1 MSLIPSDPFTNSH
14 QKCFCSL
21 FVTAG
26 LAMTCFAGNAQTP
39 AAKRVS
45 EQPSPQL
52 NENSEET
59 VTREFQGFASVPE
72 FRGVIDD
79 PDGYVNLRK
88 DKRAD
93 APVVTKVKSGERF
106 EFQKKEHDDWCHVK
120 LESGM
125 GGWMHY
131 SRIKLYFTKQDLPA
145 KPEEGDEVDEQAR
158 ARGINYY
165 EVTQAAARGDQ
176 KALKTFL
183 SFGGDGAAAE
193 EHVGVSSVV
202 IHLIGDDAF
211 AKFLDEQSLDFCEQ
225 LISVWEVGIVWP
237 FDTKEYFH
245 QHFPKSAKF
254 LLGDYDQLLRDYT
267 SAIKRNPKD
276 GHAYRKRGVIE
287 YEKEEWDQAIHD
299 FDRAI
304 ELNPKDDH
312 AWDDRG
318 AARAEKGEYPIA
330 ARDIQKAIELN
341 GKVGDYHLDLGSC
354 QLFNRKPRAAIAA
367 ALKALELDPDNATMI
382 NTVLAT
388 GYLFDNQFEKAK
400 GIYLKNISAP
410 IQANRSFSEVVL
422 DDFKNLE
429 GAGVTH
435 PDIKKIKEL
444 LTSKTGEADHAEQ
457 APDGVT
463 PRPSEKPE
471 SEKH

>member
-1 MSLIPSDPFTNSH
+1 
-14 QKCFCSL
+14 
-21 FVTAG
+21 
-26 LAMTCFAGNAQTP
+26 MTCFAGNEQTP

-59 VTREFQGFASVPE
+59 VTREFQEFASVPE

-79 PDGYVNLRK
+79 PDGYVNLHK
-88 DKRAD
+88 DKRGD
-93 APVVTKVKSGERF
+93 APVVTKVKAGERF
-106 EFQKKEHDDWCHVK
+106 EFQKKEHDEWCHVK
-120 LESGM
+120 LESGV

-131 SRIKLYFTKQDLPA
+131 GRVKLYFTKQDLPA
-145 KPEEGDEVDEQAR
+145 KPEEGNEVDEQAR

-165 EVTQAAARGDQ
+165 EVTQAAASGDQ

-183 SFGGDGAAAE
+183 SFNGDGAAAE

-237 FDTKEYFH
+237 FDTKEYFR

-304 ELNPKDDH
+304 ELNPKDDR
-312 AWDDRG
+312 AWYDRG

-341 GKVGDYHLDLGSC
+341 RKVGDYYLDLGSC
-354 QLFNRKPRAAIAA
+354 QLFNRKPREAIAA

-388 GYLFDNQFEKAK
+388 GYLFDNQFEKAQ

-410 IQANRSFSEVVL
+410 IQSNRSFSEVVL
-422 DDFKNLE
+422 DHFKNLE
-429 GAGVTH
+429 EAGVTH

-457 APDGVT
+457 APHGVT

>member
-1 MSLIPSDPFTNSH
+1 MRAFFTLGVIVACAISCGLSLRAAD
-14 QKCFCSL
+14 QE
-21 FVTAG
+21 
-26 LAMTCFAGNAQTP
+26 P
-39 AAKRVS
+39 AAANG
-45 EQPSPQL
+45 PSKESSPGIGHKT
-52 NENSEET
+52 NENVSP
-59 VTREFQGFASVPE
+59 EFLALADVPE

-93 APVVTKVKSGERF
+93 APVVTKVKAGEPF

-125 GGWMHY
+125 GGWMPY

-193 EHVGVSSVV
+193 EHVRVSSVV

-211 AKFLDEQSLDFCEQ
+211 AKFLDEQSLDFSEQ
-225 LISVWEVGIVWP
+225 LIFGWQLGIVWP
-237 FDTKEYFH
+237 FDTKEYFRR
-245 QHFPKSAKF
+245 HFPKSAKF

-267 SAIKRNPKD
+267 RAIKRNPKD
-276 GHAYRKRGVIE
+276 SHAYRKRGVIE

-304 ELNPKDDH
+304 ELNPKDDY
-312 AWDDRG
+312 AWYDRG
-318 AARAEKGEYPIA
+318 SARAEKGENAVA
-330 ARDIQKAIELN
+330 AKDIQKAIDLN
-341 GKVGDYHLDLGSC
+341 GKVGDYYLDLGSC
-354 QLFNRKPRAAIAA
+354 QLFNRRPREAIAA
-367 ALKALELDPDNATMI
+367 VLKALELDPDNATMI

-400 GIYLKNISAP
+400 TVYLENKAAGIRD
-410 IQANRSFSEVVL
+410 RSFSEVVL
-422 DDFKNLE
+422 DHFKHLE
-429 GAGVTH
+429 EAGVTH
-435 PDIKKIKEL
+435 PDMEKIKAL
-444 LTSKTGEADHAEQ
+444 LTAEGEA
-457 APDGVT
+457 
-463 PRPSEKPE
+463 K
-471 SEKH
+471 

>member
-1 MSLIPSDPFTNSH
+1 M
-14 QKCFCSL
+14 KCFCSL
-21 FVTAG
+21 FVTA
-26 LAMTCFAGNAQTP
+26 AVAVTCFAGNEQTP
-39 AAKRVS
+39 AAKSVS
-45 EQPSPQL
+45 EQPSPQP

-59 VTREFQGFASVPE
+59 VTREFQGFAGVSE

-93 APVVTKVKSGERF
+93 APVVAKVKAGEPF

-120 LESGM
+120 LESGV

-131 SRIKLYFTKQDLPA
+131 SRIKLYFTKEDLPA

-193 EHVGVSSVV
+193 EHVRVSSVV

-211 AKFLDEQSLDFCEQ
+211 AKFLDEQSLDFSEQ
-225 LISVWEVGIVWP
+225 LIFGWQLGIVWP
-237 FDTKEYFH
+237 FDTKEYFRR
-245 QHFPKSAKF
+245 HFPKSAKF

-267 SAIKRNPKD
+267 RAIKRNPKD
-276 GHAYRKRGVIE
+276 SHAYRKRGVIE

-312 AWDDRG
+312 AWYDRG
-318 AARAEKGEYPIA
+318 AARVEKGENAVA
-330 ARDIQKAIELN
+330 AKDIQKAIDLN
-341 GKVGDYHLDLGSC
+341 GKVGDYYLDLGSC
-354 QLFNRKPRAAIAA
+354 QLFNRRPREAIAA
-367 ALKALELDPDNATMI
+367 ALKALKLDPDNATMI

-400 GIYLKNISAP
+400 TVYSENIAAGIRSD
-410 IQANRSFSEVVL
+410 RSFSEVVL
-422 DDFKNLE
+422 DYFKRLE
-429 GAGVTH
+429 EAGVTH
-435 PDIKKIKEL
+435 PDMEKIKAL
-444 LTSKTGEADHAEQ
+444 LTTEAEA
-457 APDGVT
+457 
-463 PRPSEKPE
+463 R
-471 SEKH
+471 

>member
-1 MSLIPSDPFTNSH
+1 M
-14 QKCFCSL
+14 KCFCSL
-21 FVTAG
+21 FVTA
-26 LAMTCFAGNAQTP
+26 AVAVTCFAGNEQTP
-39 AAKRVS
+39 AAKSVS
-45 EQPSPQL
+45 EQPSPQP

-59 VTREFQGFASVPE
+59 VTREFQGFAGVSE

-88 DKRAD
+88 DTRAD
-93 APVVTKVKSGERF
+93 APVVAKVKAGEPF

-120 LESGM
+120 LESGV

-131 SRIKLYFTKQDLPA
+131 SRIKLYFTKEDLPA

-193 EHVGVSSVV
+193 EHVRVSSVV

-211 AKFLDEQSLDFCEQ
+211 AKFLDEQSLDFSEQ
-225 LISVWEVGIVWP
+225 LIFGWQLGIVWP
-237 FDTKEYFH
+237 FDTKEYFRR
-245 QHFPKSAKF
+245 HFPKSAKF

-267 SAIKRNPKD
+267 RAIKRNPKD
-276 GHAYRKRGVIE
+276 SHAYRKRGVIE
-287 YEKEEWDQAIHD
+287 YEKEEWNQAIHD

-304 ELNPKDDH
+304 ELNPKDDY
-312 AWDDRG
+312 AWYDRG
-318 AARAEKGEYPIA
+318 SARAEKGENAVA
-330 ARDIQKAIELN
+330 AKDIQKAIDLN
-341 GKVGDYHLDLGSC
+341 GKVGDYYLDLGSC
-354 QLFNRKPRAAIAA
+354 QLFNRRPREAIAA
-367 ALKALELDPDNATMI
+367 VLKALELDPDNAIMI

-400 GIYLKNISAP
+400 TVYLENKAAGIRD
-410 IQANRSFSEVVL
+410 RSFSEVVL
-422 DDFKNLE
+422 DHFKHLE
-429 GAGVTH
+429 EAGVTH
-435 PDIKKIKEL
+435 PDMEKIKAL
-444 LTSKTGEADHAEQ
+444 LTAEGEA
-457 APDGVT
+457 
-463 PRPSEKPE
+463 K
-471 SEKH
+471 

>member
-1 MSLIPSDPFTNSH
+1 
-14 QKCFCSL
+14 
-21 FVTAG
+21 
-26 LAMTCFAGNAQTP
+26 MTCFAGNEQTP

-93 APVVTKVKSGERF
+93 APVVTKVKAGERF

-165 EVTQAAARGDQ
+165 EVTQAAAGGDQ

-183 SFGGDGAAAE
+183 SFRGDGAAAE

-237 FDTKEYFH
+237 FDTKEYFR

-287 YEKEEWDQAIHD
+287 YEKGEWDQAIHD

-304 ELNPKDDH
+304 ELNPKDDR
-312 AWDDRG
+312 AWYDRG

-330 ARDIQKAIELN
+330 ARDIQKAIGLN
-341 GKVGDYHLDLGSC
+341 GKVGDYYLDLGSC
-354 QLFNRKPRAAIAA
+354 QLFNRKPREAIAA

-388 GYLFDNQFEKAK
+388 GYLFDNQFEKTK

-422 DDFKNLE
+422 DHFKNLE
-429 GAGVTH
+429 EAGVTH

-457 APDGVT
+457 APDGVP

>member
-1 MSLIPSDPFTNSH
+1 MTADQNQTMRRFLT
-14 QKCFCSL
+14 
-21 FVTAG
+21 FVAIVG
-26 LAMTCFAGNAQTP
+26 CAIGYGFSVP
-39 AAKRVS
+39 AANEEPVAGESAS
-45 EQPSPQL
+45 EKSSPAPG
-52 NENSEET
+52 EKSEET
-59 VTREFQGFASVPE
+59 VTREFQGFSGVSE

-79 PDGYVNLRK
+79 PDSYVNLRK
-88 DKRAD
+88 DKGAD
-93 APVVTKVKSGERF
+93 APVVAKVKAGEPF

-120 LESGM
+120 LESGV
-125 GGWMHY
+125 GGWMQY

-165 EVTQAAARGDQ
+165 DITQAAARGDQ

-183 SFGGDGAAAE
+183 SFCGDGAAAA

-225 LISVWEVGIVWP
+225 LISVWELGIVWP
-237 FDTKEYFH
+237 FDTKEYFR

-267 SAIKRNPKD
+267 GAIKRNPKD
-276 GHAYRKRGVIE
+276 SHAYRKRGVVE
-287 YEKEEWDQAIHD
+287 YEKKEWDQAIHD

-312 AWDDRG
+312 AWYDRG
-318 AARAEKGEYPIA
+318 GARAEKGEYPVA
-330 ARDIQKAIELN
+330 ARDIQKAIDLN
-341 GKVGDYHLDLGSC
+341 GKVGDYYLDLGSC
-354 QLFNRKPRAAIAA
+354 QLFNRRPREAIAA

-400 GIYLKNISAP
+400 TIYLKNIAAP

-422 DDFKNLE
+422 GDFKNLE
-429 GAGVTH
+429 EAGVTH
-435 PDIKKIKEL
+435 PDMEKIKAL
-444 LTSKTGEADHAEQ
+444 LTTKTDA
-457 APDGVT
+457 
-463 PRPSEKPE
+463 R
-471 SEKH
+471 

>member
-1 MSLIPSDPFTNSH
+1 MRSS
-14 QKCFCSL
+14 CL
-21 FVTAG
+21 FVAI
-26 LAMTCFAGNAQTP
+26 LAFALGCP
-39 AAKRVS
+39 SVFAAERNVAATES
-45 EQPSPQL
+45 PSTESSPQSD
-52 NENSEET
+52 EKAEQT
-59 VTREFQGFASVPE
+59 ATREFQGFASVSE

-93 APVVTKVKSGERF
+93 APVVTKVKAGKKF

-145 KPEEGDEVDEQAR
+145 KPEEGDEVNEQAR

-165 EVTQAAARGDQ
+165 EVTQAAADGDQ

-183 SFGGDGAAAE
+183 SFRGDGAAAD

-211 AKFLDEQSLDFCEQ
+211 AKFLEEQSLDFCEQ
-225 LISVWEVGIVWP
+225 LISVWEGGIVWP
-237 FDTKEYFH
+237 FDTKEYFC

-276 GHAYRKRGVIE
+276 GRAYRKRGVIE

-312 AWDDRG
+312 AWYDRG
-318 AARAEKGEYPIA
+318 AARAEKGEYPVA

-354 QLFNRKPRAAIAA
+354 QLFNRKPREAIAA
-367 ALKALELDPDNATMI
+367 ALKALELDPDNTTMI

-429 GAGVTH
+429 EAGVTH
-435 PDIKKIKEL
+435 PDMAKIKAL
-444 LTSKTGEADHAEQ
+444 LTTETDA
-457 APDGVT
+457 
-463 PRPSEKPE
+463 R
-471 SEKH
+471 

>member
-1 MSLIPSDPFTNSH
+1 
-14 QKCFCSL
+14 
-21 FVTAG
+21 
-26 LAMTCFAGNAQTP
+26 MTCFAGNEQTP

-93 APVVTKVKSGERF
+93 APVVTKVKAGERF

-125 GGWMHY
+125 GGWMHC

-165 EVTQAAARGDQ
+165 EVTQAAAGGDQ

-183 SFGGDGAAAE
+183 SFRGDGAAAE

-237 FDTKEYFH
+237 FDTKEYFR

-312 AWDDRG
+312 AWYDRG

-330 ARDIQKAIELN
+330 ARDIQKAIGLN
-341 GKVGDYHLDLGSC
+341 GKVGDYYLDLGSC
-354 QLFNRKPRAAIAA
+354 QLFNRKPREAIAA
-367 ALKALELDPDNATMI
+367 ALKALELDPNNATMI
-382 NTVLAT
+382 NTVLAS

-422 DDFKNLE
+422 DHFKNLE
-429 GAGVTH
+429 EAGVTH

>member
-1 MSLIPSDPFTNSH
+1 M
-14 QKCFCSL
+14 KCFCSL
-21 FVTAG
+21 FVTA
-26 LAMTCFAGNAQTP
+26 AVAVTCFAGNEQTP
-39 AAKRVS
+39 AAKSVS
-45 EQPSPQL
+45 EQPSPQP

-59 VTREFQGFASVPE
+59 VTREFQGFAGVSE

-93 APVVTKVKSGERF
+93 APVVAKVKAGELF

-120 LESGM
+120 LESGV

-131 SRIKLYFTKQDLPA
+131 SRIKLYFTKEDLPA

-193 EHVGVSSVV
+193 EHVRVSSVV

-211 AKFLDEQSLDFCEQ
+211 AKFLDEQSLDFSEQ
-225 LISVWEVGIVWP
+225 LIFGWQLGIVWP
-237 FDTKEYFH
+237 FDTKEYFRR
-245 QHFPKSAKF
+245 HFPKSAKF

-267 SAIKRNPKD
+267 RAIKRNPKD
-276 GHAYRKRGVIE
+276 SHAYRKRGVIE
-287 YEKEEWDQAIHD
+287 YEKEEWNQAIHD

-304 ELNPKDDH
+304 ELNPKDDY
-312 AWDDRG
+312 AWYDRG
-318 AARAEKGEYPIA
+318 SARAEKGENAVA
-330 ARDIQKAIELN
+330 AKDIQKAIDLN
-341 GKVGDYHLDLGSC
+341 GKVGDYYLDLGSC
-354 QLFNRKPRAAIAA
+354 QLFNRRPREAIAA
-367 ALKALELDPDNATMI
+367 VLKALELDPDNATMI

-400 GIYLKNISAP
+400 TVYLENKAAGIRD
-410 IQANRSFSEVVL
+410 RSFSEVVL
-422 DDFKNLE
+422 DHFKHLE
-429 GAGVTH
+429 EAGVTH
-435 PDIKKIKEL
+435 PDMEKIKAL
-444 LTSKTGEADHAEQ
+444 LTAEGEA
-457 APDGVT
+457 
-463 PRPSEKPE
+463 K
-471 SEKH
+471 

>member
-1 MSLIPSDPFTNSH
+1 
-14 QKCFCSL
+14 
-21 FVTAG
+21 
-26 LAMTCFAGNAQTP
+26 MTCFAGNEQTP

-79 PDGYVNLRK
+79 PDGYVNLHK

-93 APVVTKVKSGERF
+93 APVVTKVKAGERF
-106 EFQKKEHDDWCHVK
+106 EFQKKAHEDWCHVK

-131 SRIKLYFTKQDLPA
+131 SRIKLYFTKEDLPA

-158 ARGINYY
+158 DRGINYY
-165 EVTQAAARGDQ
+165 EVTQAAAGGDQ

-183 SFGGDGAAAE
+183 SFNGDGAAAE

-225 LISVWEVGIVWP
+225 LISVWEVGMVWP
-237 FDTKEYFH
+237 FDTKEYFR

-267 SAIKRNPKD
+267 SAIKHNPKD

-287 YEKEEWDQAIHD
+287 YEKEEWNQAIHD

-304 ELNPKDDH
+304 ELNPKDDR

-330 ARDIQKAIELN
+330 ARDIQKAIGLN
-341 GKVGDYHLDLGSC
+341 GKVGDYYLDLGSC
-354 QLFNRKPRAAIAA
+354 QLFNRKAREAIAA

-422 DDFKNLE
+422 DHFKNLE
-429 GAGVTH
+429 EAGVTH

>member
-1 MSLIPSDPFTNSH
+1 MSLIHSDPFTNSH

-26 LAMTCFAGNAQTP
+26 LAMTCFAGNEQTP

-45 EQPSPQL
+45 EQPSPRL

-93 APVVTKVKSGERF
+93 APVVTKVKAGERF

-165 EVTQAAARGDQ
+165 EVTQAAAGGDQ

-183 SFGGDGAAAE
+183 SFNGDGAAAE

-237 FDTKEYFH
+237 FDTKEYFR

-304 ELNPKDDH
+304 ELNPKDDR
-312 AWDDRG
+312 AWYDRG

-330 ARDIQKAIELN
+330 ARDIQKAIGLN
-341 GKVGDYHLDLGSC
+341 GKVGDYYLDLGSC
-354 QLFNRKPRAAIAA
+354 QLFNRKPREAIAA

-422 DDFKNLE
+422 DHFKNLE
-429 GAGVTH
+429 EAGVTH

>member
-1 MSLIPSDPFTNSH
+1 M
-14 QKCFCSL
+14 KCFCSL

-26 LAMTCFAGNAQTP
+26 LAVTCFAGNEHTA
-39 AAKRVS
+39 AAKSVS
-45 EQPSPQL
+45 EQPSPQP

-59 VTREFQGFASVPE
+59 VTREFQGFASVSE

-93 APVVTKVKSGERF
+93 APVVAKVKAGEPF
-106 EFQKKEHDDWCHVK
+106 EFQKKEKDDWCHVK
-120 LESGM
+120 LESGV

-131 SRIKLYFTKQDLPA
+131 SRIKLYFTKEDLPA

-158 ARGINYY
+158 ERGINYY

-183 SFGGDGAAAE
+183 SFRGDGAAAE

-211 AKFLDEQSLDFCEQ
+211 AKFLDEQSLDFYEQ
-225 LISVWEVGIVWP
+225 LTAVWELGIAWP
-237 FDTKEYFH
+237 FDTKEYLRR
-245 QHFPKSAKF
+245 HFPKSAKF
-254 LLGDYDQLLRDYT
+254 LLGGYDQLLRDYT
-267 SAIKRNPKD
+267 RAIKRNPKD
-276 GHAYRKRGVIE
+276 SHAYRRRGVIE
-287 YEKEEWDQAIHD
+287 CEKEEWDQAIHD

-312 AWDDRG
+312 TWYDRG
-318 AARAEKGEYPIA
+318 SARLEKREYPVA
-330 ARDIQKAIELN
+330 VRDIQKAIDLN
-341 GKVGDYHLDLGSC
+341 GKVGDYYLDLGSC
-354 QLFNRKPRAAIAA
+354 QLFNRRPREAIAA

-400 GIYLKNISAP
+400 AVYLENIAAGIRSD
-410 IQANRSFSEVVL
+410 RSFSEVVL
-422 DDFKNLE
+422 DDFKHLE
-429 GAGVTH
+429 EAGVTH
-435 PDIKKIKEL
+435 PDIEKIKAL
-444 LTSKTGEADHAEQ
+444 LTAEGERE
-457 APDGVT
+457 
-463 PRPSEKPE
+463 
-471 SEKH
+471 

>member
-1 MSLIPSDPFTNSH
+1 M
-14 QKCFCSL
+14 KCFCSL
-21 FVTAG
+21 FVTA
-26 LAMTCFAGNAQTP
+26 AVAVTCFAGNEQTP
-39 AAKRVS
+39 AAKSVS
-45 EQPSPQL
+45 EQPSPQP

-59 VTREFQGFASVPE
+59 VTREFQGFAGVSE

-93 APVVTKVKSGERF
+93 APVVAKVKAGEPF

-120 LESGM
+120 LESGV

-131 SRIKLYFTKQDLPA
+131 SRIKLYFTKEDLPA

-193 EHVGVSSVV
+193 EHVRVSSVV

-211 AKFLDEQSLDFCEQ
+211 AKFLDEQSLDFSEQ
-225 LISVWEVGIVWP
+225 LIFGWQLGIVWP
-237 FDTKEYFH
+237 FDTKEYFRR
-245 QHFPKSAKF
+245 HFPKSAKF

-267 SAIKRNPKD
+267 RAIKRNPKD
-276 GHAYRKRGVIE
+276 SHAYRKRGVIE

-304 ELNPKDDH
+304 ELNPKDDY
-312 AWDDRG
+312 AWYDRG
-318 AARAEKGEYPIA
+318 SARAEKGENAVA
-330 ARDIQKAIELN
+330 AKDIQKAIDLN
-341 GKVGDYHLDLGSC
+341 GKVGDYYLDLGSC
-354 QLFNRKPRAAIAA
+354 QLFNRRPREAIAA
-367 ALKALELDPDNATMI
+367 ALKALKLDPDNATMI

-400 GIYLKNISAP
+400 TVYSENIAAGIRSD
-410 IQANRSFSEVVL
+410 RSFSEVVL
-422 DDFKNLE
+422 DYFKRLE
-429 GAGVTH
+429 EAGVTH
-435 PDIKKIKEL
+435 PDMEKIKAL
-444 LTSKTGEADHAEQ
+444 LTTEAEA
-457 APDGVT
+457 
-463 PRPSEKPE
+463 R
-471 SEKH
+471 

>member
-1 MSLIPSDPFTNSH
+1 M
-14 QKCFCSL
+14 KCFCSL

-26 LAMTCFAGNAQTP
+26 LTVTCFAGNEHTS
-39 AAKRVS
+39 AAKSVS
-45 EQPSPQL
+45 EQPSAQP
-52 NENSEET
+52 NKNSEET
-59 VTREFQGFASVPE
+59 LIREFQGFAGVSE

-88 DKRAD
+88 DKQAD
-93 APVVTKVKSGERF
+93 APVVATVKAGEPF

-120 LESGM
+120 LESGV

-131 SRIKLYFTKQDLPA
+131 SRIKLYFTKEDLPA

-183 SFGGDGAAAE
+183 SFAGDGAAAE

-211 AKFLDEQSLDFCEQ
+211 AKFLDGQSLDFCEQ
-225 LISVWEVGIVWP
+225 LTAVWQLGIVWP
-237 FDTKEYFH
+237 FDTKEYFRR
-245 QHFPKSAKF
+245 HFPKSSKF

-267 SAIKRNPKD
+267 RAIKRNPKD
-276 GHAYRKRGVIE
+276 SHAYRRRGVIE
-287 YEKEEWDQAIHD
+287 CEKEEWDHGIHD

-304 ELNPKDDH
+304 ELNPKDDY
-312 AWDDRG
+312 AWHDRG
-318 AARAEKGEYPIA
+318 TARAEKGEYPVA
-330 ARDIQKAIELN
+330 ARDIQKAIDLN
-341 GKVGDYHLDLGSC
+341 GKVGDYYLDLGSC
-354 QLFNRKPRAAIAA
+354 QLFNRRPREAIAA

-388 GYLFDNQFEKAK
+388 GYLLDNQFEKAK
-400 GIYLKNISAP
+400 AVYLENIAAGIRSD
-410 IQANRSFSEVVL
+410 RSFSEVVL
-422 DDFKNLE
+422 DDFKHLE
-429 GAGVTH
+429 EAGVTH
-435 PDIKKIKEL
+435 PDMEKIKAL
-444 LTSKTGEADHAEQ
+444 LTAKGE
-457 APDGVT
+457 
-463 PRPSEKPE
+463 RK
-471 SEKH
+471 